1 MLTNSLWK
9 AFSGI
14 SVAQKGIDVT
24 SSNITNANTPGY
36 TKKTANQ
43 ISQVLN
49 PWQGGEVAIANIT
62 RTIDAALQKQL
73 RGSLSDLG
81 SAQAVND
88 ILQRADTLFGNTT
101 ANSDLTAQLTKLSTL
116 LQSVALQPNDAT
128 HNTNFIMTAQA
139 VLRQINSAE
148 TSLQEL
154 RKDAD
159 ARLDASVDEL
169 NAALDKISLLNK
181 KILAATADGK
191 PSGDL
196 EDQRDIEIETVAKKL
211 DIVIMPRDRNG
222 IAVYTKSGYM
232 LFDQEVRRLAYTPT
246 STVDATTRYD
256 LGGFSGITIPASSIP
271 TDLTSTL
278 RNGELK
284 GLVDLR
290 DNQLP
295 AISDQLNTLVKV
307 LNDTLNALHNTGTA
321 YPPPQTLTGTQQVN
335 GSDTFIATGTLR
347 IAVTTPTGI
356 LKDYIDL
363 DLNTVVPQTVQG
375 LVDTMNAPTTTTV
388 IGGALVPF
396 NTLATASITNGRLT
410 LTANAGSSIA
420 VGSVTGLPT
429 PTESMTGKNLG
440 VSHYFGLNDLF
451 DSALNQVNPP
461 LLVSNT
467 SISSN
472 TPFVGTGLVRINLT
486 QPSGAVIS
494 SFDLDLAAAPAVA
507 TVGDIVTKINA
518 AAIGVTASITS
529 SGKLLLKDNSG
540 QAAVTVTLLS
550 PPATETASGKNFISY
565 FDFKDPRH
573 LSAIMDVRSTLVT
586 QPKLLARGQL
596 TDAIFTPPL
605 SVTNPPSAITA
616 GDARLANLLA
626 RSFTQKT
633 TIGAAEGLSEIQGT
647 LLDYSALF
655 LSNNAQKIS
664 NADDTFKTVKGLND
678 TVKNQF
684 SSVSSVDVQEEMLNL
699 TVFQNAY
706 NAAGQAIKVTNQMLD
721 ALEQIFA

>member
-284 GLVDLR
+284 G
-290 DNQLP
+290 
-295 AISDQLNTLVKV
+295 
-307 LNDTLNALHNTGTA
+307 
-321 YPPPQTLTGTQQVN
+321 
-335 GSDTFIATGTLR
+335 
-347 IAVTTPTGI
+347 
-356 LKDYIDL
+356 
-363 DLNTVVPQTVQG
+363 
-375 LVDTMNAPTTTTV
+375 
-388 IGGALVPF
+388 
-396 NTLATASITNGRLT
+396 
-410 LTANAGSSIA
+410 
-420 VGSVTGLPT
+420 
-429 PTESMTGKNLG
+429 
-440 VSHYFGLNDLF
+440 
-451 DSALNQVNPP
+451 
-461 LLVSNT
+461 
-467 SISSN
+467 
-472 TPFVGTGLVRINLT
+472 
-486 QPSGAVIS
+486 
-494 SFDLDLAAAPAVA
+494 
-507 TVGDIVTKINA
+507 
-518 AAIGVTASITS
+518 
-529 SGKLLLKDNSG
+529 
-540 QAAVTVTLLS
+540 
-550 PPATETASGKNFISY
+550 
-565 FDFKDPRH
+565 
-573 LSAIMDVRSTLVT
+573 
-586 QPKLLARGQL
+586 
-596 TDAIFTPPL
+596 
-605 SVTNPPSAITA
+605 
-616 GDARLANLLA
+616 
-626 RSFTQKT
+626 
-633 TIGAAEGLSEIQGT
+633 
-647 LLDYSALF
+647 
-655 LSNNAQKIS
+655 
-664 NADDTFKTVKGLND
+664 
-678 TVKNQF
+678 
-684 SSVSSVDVQEEMLNL
+684 
-699 TVFQNAY
+699 
-706 NAAGQAIKVTNQMLD
+706 
-721 ALEQIFA
+721 